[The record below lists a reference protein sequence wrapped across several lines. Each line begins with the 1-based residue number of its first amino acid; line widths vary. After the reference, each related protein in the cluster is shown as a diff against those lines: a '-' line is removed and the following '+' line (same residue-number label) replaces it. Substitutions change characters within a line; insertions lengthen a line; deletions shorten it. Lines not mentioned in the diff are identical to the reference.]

1 MMSSAM
7 DAFYSSPSL
16 LAEIKAA
23 QESNDQP
30 PAPKPRPT
38 SKTRRKLRR
47 SSIGTVGEREKG
59 RMMTVAEKEAALFRK
74 FYDKLGREFVPVH
87 KD

>member
-1 MMSSAM
+1 MLADAPSSA
-7 DAFYSSPSL
+7 
-16 LAEIKAA
+16 LARA
-23 QESNDQP
+23 QARQ
-30 PAPKPRPT
+30 AR
-38 SKTRRKLRR
+38 RR